1 MADVANL
8 PGASSSQKMSSKL
21 LRQKAQEFL
30 TSRKYA
36 NNLVDIISQWDVMS
50 FIKIE
55 STLSCLLTI
64 ETIFVEVLKRGDMYL
79 ERTISLT
86 ISEPSPEA
94 RYINWLRN
102 YYEELWEKILAS
114 MEKYRPAIQLQALT
128 TALKLMAEEGK
139 NPLEP
144 ISNLGYYFPFHRLK
158 PILMKLL
165 SPEKDNASLI
175 SRFQEIIEYPD
186 ALYYTW
192 KCLPSLTPKRQP
204 HEIYIKNLLE
214 LIHKL
219 SLPKEIEENEMLFTV
234 PKNEILFTVP
244 KNEIFEN
251 KNLLCKP
258 EQATKNFIWDQAG
271 ARRAL
276 NKVWACVMHWELT
289 PQLHKQLLIVLLERV
304 LPHLEKPVLLTDF
317 LMDSLDADGP
327 IGLLALQGVFLLVTK
342 HNLEYPNIFTKLY
355 SMFEPE
361 IFHTKYKARLFYLS
375 DLFLSSTHLPEALV
389 AAFAKRLA
397 RLTLVAP
404 PEDILVILLFV
415 GNLLLRHPGLKRLI
429 DHPQEGEISEE
440 NNGAGDPFLMEERD
454 PLLSNALLSSLW
466 EIKALQYHIVPSIA
480 SAARF
485 IREPLPSVE
494 YDIVSALERTG
505 DHLFDNEL
513 KNKVKDIMLTFE
525 RPNSMALPKG
535 ERLLQY
541 WQLTTMH

>member
-1 MADVANL
+1 
-8 PGASSSQKMSSKL
+8 MSRA

-30 TSRKYA
+30 ASRKYA
-36 NNLVDIISQWDVMS
+36 NNLVDVINQWD
-50 FIKIE
+50 E
-55 STLSCLLTI
+55 YTLSCLLTV
-64 ETIFVEVLKRGDMYL
+64 ETIFIEVLKRGDMYL
-79 ERTISLT
+79 EHTMALT
-86 ISEPSPEA
+86 ISEPSAES

-102 YYEELWEKILAS
+102 CYEEIWEKILVS
-114 MEKYRPAIQLQALT
+114 IEKYRLAIQLQALT
-128 TALKLMAEEGK
+128 TAIKLMAEEGRA
-139 NPLEP
+139 PLEP
-144 ISNLGYYFPFHRLK
+144 TGNLGYYFPLHRLK
-158 PILMKLL
+158 PILMSLL
-165 SPEKDNASLI
+165 SPEKDNCSLI
-175 SRFQEIIEYPD
+175 ARFQEATSYSD

-214 LIHKL
+214 LINKL
-219 SLPKEIEENEMLFTV
+219 PLPKETDANDV
-234 PKNEILFTVP
+234 SV
-244 KNEIFEN
+244 N
-251 KNLLCKP
+251 KTLLCGI
-258 EQATKNFIWDQAG
+258 QQDDFTWDQLG
-271 ARRAL
+271 AKRAL

-289 PQLHKQLLIVLLERV
+289 PHLHKQLLIVLLERV
-304 LPHLEKPVLLTDF
+304 IAHLEKPILLTDF

-327 IGLLALQGVFLLVTK
+327 IGLLALQGIFILVTK

-404 PEDILVILLFV
+404 PEDILIILLFI

-429 DHPQEGEISEE
+429 DHPQGGEMLLDEGS
-440 NNGAGDPFLMEERD
+440 GARDPFLMEERD

-466 EIKALQYHIVPSIA
+466 EIKALQWHIIPSIA
-480 SAARF
+480 TAARF

-494 YDIVSALERTG
+494 YDMASALERTG
-505 DHLFDNEL
+505 GHLFDREL

-525 RPNSMALPKG
+525 RPNSMALPKVCTH
-535 ERLLQY
+535 LVQY
-541 WQLTTMH
+541 ALMVIQK

>member
-1 MADVANL
+1 MADAADL

-30 TSRKYA
+30 ASRKHA
-36 NNLVDIISQWDVMS
+36 NNLVDIIAQWD
-50 FIKIE
+50 E
-55 STLSCLLTI
+55 STTSCLLTI
-64 ETIFVEVLKRGDMYL
+64 ETIFVEVLRRGDMYL
-79 ERTISLT
+79 ERTITLT
-86 ISEPSPEA
+86 ISEPTPEA

-102 YYEELWEKILAS
+102 CYEEIWEKMLLCI
-114 MEKYRPAIQLQALT
+114 EKYRPAVQLQALA
-128 TALKLMAEEGK
+128 TAIKLMAEEGK

-144 ISNLGYYFPFHRLK
+144 MGNLG
-158 PILMKLL
+158 
-165 SPEKDNASLI
+165 
-175 SRFQEIIEYPD
+175 FQEITEYPD
-186 ALYYTW
+186 ALFYAW

-219 SLPKEIEENEMLFTV
+219 PLPKESEEYEMS
-234 PKNEILFTVP
+234 
-244 KNEIFEN
+244 EN
-251 KNLLCKP
+251 KNLLCGP
-258 EQATKNFIWDQAG
+258 QQDIKNFVWDQAG

-276 NKVWACVMHWELT
+276 NKVWVCVMYWELT
-289 PQLHKQLLIVLLERV
+289 PQLHKQLLIVLLECV
-304 LPHLEKPVLLTDF
+304 MPHLEKPVLLTDF

-404 PEDILVILLFV
+404 PEDILIILLFV

-429 DHPQEGEISEE
+429 DHPQEGEISTEE
-440 NNGAGDPFLMEERD
+440 SNGAGDPFLMEERD

-466 EIKALQYHIVPSIA
+466 EIKALQWHIVPSIA

-494 YDIVSALERTG
+494 YDMASALERTG
-505 DHLFDNEL
+505 GHLFDREL

-525 RPNSMALPKG
+525 RPNSIALPKG

>member
-1 MADVANL
+1 MADVTNL

-36 NNLVDIISQWDVMS
+36 NNLVDIISQWD
-50 FIKIE
+50 E

-114 MEKYRPAIQLQALT
+114 MEKYRPAVQLQALT
-128 TALKLMAEEGK
+128 TALKLMAEE
-139 NPLEP
+139 
-144 ISNLGYYFPFHRLK
+144 
-158 PILMKLL
+158 
-165 SPEKDNASLI
+165 
-175 SRFQEIIEYPD
+175 EIIEYPD

-219 SLPKEIEENEMLFTV
+219 SLPKEIEENE
-234 PKNEILFTVP
+234 IS
-244 KNEIFEN
+244 EN

-304 LPHLEKPVLLTDF
+304 MPHLEKPVLLTDF

-404 PEDILVILLFV
+404 PEDILIILLFV

-429 DHPQEGEISEE
+429 DHPQEGEILEE

-466 EIKALQYHIVPSIA
+466 EIKALQCHIVPSIA

-494 YDIVSALERTG
+494 YDMASALERTG
-505 DHLFDNEL
+505 GHLFDNEL

>member
-1 MADVANL
+1 MADASDL
-8 PGASSSQKMSSKL
+8 PGASSVQKMTSRL

-30 TSRKYA
+30 LSRKHA
-36 NNLVDIISQWDVMS
+36 NNLVDIIGQWE
-50 FIKIE
+50 E
-55 STLSCLLTI
+55 STSSCLLTI
-64 ETIFVEVLKRGDMYL
+64 ETIFVEVLKRGEMYL
-79 ERTISLT
+79 GRTIALT
-86 ISEPSPEA
+86 ISEASPES

-102 YYEELWEKILAS
+102 CYEEVWEKILVS
-114 MEKYRPAIQLQALT
+114 TEKCKPAVQLQALT
-128 TALKLMAEEGK
+128 TAIKLMAEEGK

-144 ISNLGYYFPFHRLK
+144 TGNLGYYFPLHRLK
-158 PILMKLL
+158 PILMSLL
-165 SPEKDNASLI
+165 SPEKDNANLI
-175 SRFQEIIEYPD
+175 SRFQEITGYPD

-204 HEIYIKNLLE
+204 QEIYIRNLLE
-214 LIHKL
+214 LIQKL
-219 SLPKEIEENEMLFTV
+219 PLPKESEETIMSC
-234 PKNEILFTVP
+234 
-244 KNEIFEN
+244 N
-251 KNLLCKP
+251 KNLLCGP
-258 EQATKNFIWDQAG
+258 SQATGTFIWDQSG

-289 PQLHKQLLIVLLERV
+289 PQLHKQLLVVLLERV
-304 LPHLEKPVLLTDF
+304 MPHLEKPILLTDF

-404 PEDILVILLFV
+404 AEDILIILLFV

-429 DHPQEGEISEE
+429 DHPQDGKIPTDESC
-440 NNGAGDPFLMEERD
+440 GAGDPFLMEERD

-466 EIKALQYHIVPSIA
+466 EIKALQWHIVPSIA
-480 SAARF
+480 TAARF

-494 YDIVSALERTG
+494 YDMASALERTG
-505 DHLFDNEL
+505 GHLFDREL
-513 KNKVKDIMLTFE
+513 RNKVKDIMLTFE
-525 RPNSMALPKG
+525 RPQSMALPKG

>member
-1 MADVANL
+1 MAEAADL
-8 PGASSSQKMSSKL
+8 SGASSGQKMSSKV

-30 TSRKYA
+30 SSRKYA
-36 NNLVDIISQWDVMS
+36 NNLVDIIGQWD
-50 FIKIE
+50 E
-55 STLSCLLTI
+55 STSSCLLTI
-64 ETIFVEVLKRGDMYL
+64 ETIFVEVLRRGDMYL
-79 ERTISLT
+79 ERTIALT

-102 YYEELWEKILAS
+102 CYEEIWEKILLS
-114 MEKYRPAIQLQALT
+114 IEKCRPVIQLQALT
-128 TALKLMAEEGK
+128 TAIKLMAEEGRY
-139 NPLEP
+139 PLEP
-144 ISNLGYYFPFHRLK
+144 TDNLGYYFPLHRLK
-158 PILMKLL
+158 PILMSLL
-165 SPEKDNASLI
+165 APEKDNVNLI
-175 SRFQEIIEYPD
+175 SRFQEITEYPD

-204 HEIYIKNLLE
+204 HETYIKNLLE
-214 LIHKL
+214 LIHK
-219 SLPKEIEENEMLFTV
+219 SPLPKKSEEYEMS
-234 PKNEILFTVP
+234 
-244 KNEIFEN
+244 EN
-251 KNLLCKP
+251 KNLLCSA
-258 EQATKNFIWDQAG
+258 QQDSRTFVWDQAG
-271 ARRAL
+271 SRRAL
-276 NKVWACVMHWELT
+276 NKVWVCVMHWELT
-289 PQLHKQLLIVLLERV
+289 PQLHKQLLVVLLERV
-304 LPHLEKPVLLTDF
+304 MPHLDKPVLLTDF

-327 IGLLALQGVFLLVTK
+327 IALLALQGVFLLVTK

-404 PEDILVILLFV
+404 PEDILIILHFV

-429 DHPQEGEISEE
+429 DHPQGGEITTEE
-440 NNGAGDPFLMEERD
+440 SNGAGDPFLMEERD
-454 PLLSNALLSSLW
+454 PLLSNALFSSLW
-466 EIKALQYHIVPSIA
+466 EIKALQWHIIPSIA

-494 YDIVSALERTG
+494 YDMTSALERTG
-505 DHLFDNEL
+505 GYLFDREL

>member
-1 MADVANL
+1 MAEAADL
-8 PGASSSQKMSSKL
+8 SGASSGQKMSSKV

-30 TSRKYA
+30 SSRKYA
-36 NNLVDIISQWDVMS
+36 NNLVDIIGQWD
-50 FIKIE
+50 E
-55 STLSCLLTI
+55 STSSCLLTI
-64 ETIFVEVLKRGDMYL
+64 ETIFVEVLRRGDMYL
-79 ERTISLT
+79 ERTIALT

-102 YYEELWEKILAS
+102 CYEEIWEKILLS
-114 MEKYRPAIQLQALT
+114 IEKCRPVIQLQALT
-128 TALKLMAEEGK
+128 TAIKLMAEEGRY
-139 NPLEP
+139 PLEP
-144 ISNLGYYFPFHRLK
+144 TDNLGYYFPLHRLK
-158 PILMKLL
+158 PILMSLL
-165 SPEKDNASLI
+165 APEKDNVNLI
-175 SRFQEIIEYPD
+175 SRFQEITEYPD

-204 HEIYIKNLLE
+204 HGTYIKNLLE
-214 LIHKL
+214 LIHK
-219 SLPKEIEENEMLFTV
+219 SPLPKKSEEYEMS
-234 PKNEILFTVP
+234 ED
-244 KNEIFEN
+244 
-251 KNLLCKP
+251 KNLLCST
-258 EQATKNFIWDQAG
+258 QQDSRTFVWDQAG
-271 ARRAL
+271 SRRAL
-276 NKVWACVMHWELT
+276 NKVWVCVMHWELT
-289 PQLHKQLLIVLLERV
+289 PQLHKQLLVVLLERV
-304 LPHLEKPVLLTDF
+304 MPHLDKPVLLTDF

-327 IGLLALQGVFLLVTK
+327 IALLALQGVFLLVTK

-404 PEDILVILLFV
+404 PEDILIILHFV

-429 DHPQEGEISEE
+429 DHPQGGEITTEE
-440 NNGAGDPFLMEERD
+440 SNGAGDPFLMEERD
-454 PLLSNALLSSLW
+454 PLLSNALFSSLW
-466 EIKALQYHIVPSIA
+466 EIKALQWHIIPSIA

-494 YDIVSALERTG
+494 YNMASTLERTG
-505 DHLFDNEL
+505 GYLFDREL

>member
-36 NNLVDIISQWDVMS
+36 NNLVDIISQWD
-50 FIKIE
+50 E

-114 MEKYRPAIQLQALT
+114 MEKYRPAVQLQALT

-204 HEIYIKNLLE
+204 HEIYVKNLLE

-219 SLPKEIEENEMLFTV
+219 SLPKEIE
-234 PKNEILFTVP
+234 
-244 KNEIFEN
+244 
-251 KNLLCKP
+251 
-258 EQATKNFIWDQAG
+258 ATKNFIWDQAG

-289 PQLHKQLLIVLLERV
+289 PELHKQLLIVLLERV
-304 LPHLEKPVLLTDF
+304 MPHLEKPVLLTDF

-404 PEDILVILLFV
+404 PEDILIILLFV

-429 DHPQEGEISEE
+429 DHPQGEISEE

-466 EIKALQYHIVPSIA
+466 EIKALQCHIVPSIA

-494 YDIVSALERTG
+494 YDMASALEHTG
-505 DHLFDNEL
+505 GHLFDNEL